1 MKRPLVRAFVGASRL
16 AGRFVLRSGMAL
28 RMVLRPGHE
37 ASRWRI
43 GAWQAWGAYEL
54 ARREVPAY
62 RDFLVRHGDPEVPF
76 RGWLPDLSVVPA
88 TDKASYVKA
97 YSIEQRC
104 KGGAIPGKGVMV
116 DESSGTSGMPNNWV
130 RGRAER
136 DAVTRILQLAMR
148 HQFGKGP
155 LFVVNAFALG
165 PWATGMNVS
174 MSVVDIAILK
184 STGPDLQKIANTL
197 RLFGPSYRYVVM
209 GYPPFLKALADMD
222 LDWSQ
227 YDVTAIFGGEGLSE
241 GARGYLLQRFRGVY
255 GSYGAS
261 DLEINLAA
269 ENDYTIAL
277 RRLLEAEPRLRERIA
292 RPGPLPM
299 VFQYNPLDT
308 YIETTEEGELVV
320 TLTRPSNIAPK
331 VRYNIH
337 DLGHVVRVPQLLAAL
352 RELGLEGRLPPLP
365 SELPLLFHY
374 GRSDQAVAYYG
385 CKLAPADVEQA
396 LFRTP
401 GLSERA
407 ASFAL
412 LVAEDARGDKRLT
425 IAVELRPDAQAP
437 ADLESTRT
445 ALLAS
450 LAAVNQDFRESI
462 RMVPAGLEPQVAFH
476 AAGTGPFEGH
486 DVRLKRR
493 YIQPQ

>member
-1 MKRPLVRAFVGASRL
+1 MKRAVVRGVLGVSRL
-16 AGRFVLRSGMAL
+16 AGRFVLRSGLAL
-28 RMVLRPGHE
+28 RLVLRPGHE
-37 ASRWRI
+37 AARWRI

-62 RDFLVRHGDPEVPF
+62 RDFLARHGDPEVPF
-76 RGWLPDLSVVPA
+76 RGWIPDLSVVPV
-88 TDKASYVKA
+88 TDKGNYVKA
-97 YSIEQRC
+97 FSIEARC

-148 HQFGKGP
+148 HQFGDKP
-155 LFVVNAFALG
+155 IFVLNAFALG

-184 STGPDLQKIANTL
+184 STGPDLEKIANTL

-222 LDWSQ
+222 LDWGRH
-227 YDVTAIFGGEGLSE
+227 DVTAIFGGEGLSE
-241 GARGYLLQRFRGVY
+241 GARDYLLQRFRKVY

-269 ENDYTIAL
+269 ENDYTIGL
-277 RRLLEAEPRLRERIA
+277 RRLLEAEPALRERIA

-308 YIETTEEGELVV
+308 FVETNADGELVV
-320 TLTRPSNIAPK
+320 TLTRPANIAPK
-331 VRYNIH
+331 IRYNIH
-337 DLGHVVRVPQLLAAL
+337 DLGHVVRVPDLLAAL
-352 RELGLEGRLPPLP
+352 RGLGLEGRLPPLP

-396 LFRTP
+396 IFRTA
-401 GLSERA
+401 GLSERIT
-407 ASFAL
+407 SFAL
-412 LVAEDARGDKRLT
+412 LVAEEAGGDKRLT
-425 IAVELRPDAQAP
+425 VALESRPGTPPP
-437 ADLESTRT
+437 ADLEAVRA
-445 ALLAS
+445 ALFVS

-476 AAGTGPFEGH
+476 AAGAGPFEGH
-486 DVRLKRR
+486 DIRLKRR